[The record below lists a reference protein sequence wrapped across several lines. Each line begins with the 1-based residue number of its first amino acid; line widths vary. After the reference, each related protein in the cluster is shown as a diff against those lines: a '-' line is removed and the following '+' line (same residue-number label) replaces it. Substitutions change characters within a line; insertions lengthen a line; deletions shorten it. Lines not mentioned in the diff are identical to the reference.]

1 MDTLLEEFVDKVTS
15 FVNGEPTRNEIN
27 EFREIA
33 VFKSGVTL

>member
-1 MDTLLEEFVDKVTS
+1 MDTLLEQFIDRVAD
-15 FVNGEPTRNEIN
+15 FVNGEPTRNELN